1 MKPQYQPMSATI
13 PADEPHYAM
22 KKNATNRCV
31 LWTVLAVAVF
41 LLAACKG
48 KSGGTA
54 GATEDSEAEKMLQGI
69 WIDGDTEEVMFKVDG
84 DSIVYPDSTSQSAPF
99 KIMGDTLVIGTDGK
113 YPIVRRSPQVL
124 WFENPNGD
132 VVKLNK
138 SNDSNDALAFTH
150 ENRHTVPIITEVV
163 KKDTVVMYAGERYHC
178 YIAINPTRYKVVN
191 TTYNPDGVAVDN
203 VYYDNIIHLSIYKGG
218 NKLYSKDIDKRMYSR
233 FVPKQ
238 ILSQSILSGME
249 FYKTDSRGFHFNT
262 TICIPDNASCYMLDT
277 YVSLKGQL
285 AMELI
290 EY

>member
-1 MKPQYQPMSATI
+1 MTTSKLYWRKTMEKKQIYAIAVVAIIVIAAIAGAAVLLNKNKSSSKEINTLDDLNGATI
-13 PADEPHYAM
+13 G
-22 KKNATNRCV
+22 TI
-31 LWTVLAVAVF
+31 
-41 LLAACKG
+41 KG
-48 KSGGTA
+48 YT
-54 GATEDSEAEKMLQGI
+54 
-69 WIDGDTEEVMFKVDG
+69 
-84 DSIVYPDSTSQSAPF
+84 
-99 KIMGDTLVIGTDGK
+99 GDTLIIGTDGK

-138 SNDSNDALAFTH
+138 SNDSSDALAFTH

-178 YIAINPTRYKVVN
+178 YIAINPTKYKVVN
-191 TTYNPDGVAVDN
+191 TAYNPDGVAVDN

-218 NKLYSKDIDKRMYSR
+218 DKLYSKDIDKRMYSR

-262 TICIPDNASCYMLDT
+262 TVCIPDNASCYMLDT
-277 YVSLKGQL
+277 YVSLKGQV